1 MGGAKQQCEG
11 TCDGF
16 TRAEF
21 EEAQEPKANQCRKNT
36 DQNIRRVGDK
46 DVSDRRVGAAV
57 TCENWQLLDIC
68 PNNVRR
74 QQ

>member
-1 MGGAKQQCEG
+1 MSGAKQQCEDPR
-11 TCDGF
+11 DGF

-21 EEAQEPKANQCRKNT
+21 KEAQEPQANQCRKNA
-36 DQNIRRVGDK
+36 DQNIGGVGDK
-46 DVSDRRVGAAV
+46 DVPGRRVGAAV
-57 TCENWQLLDIC
+57 TRENWQLFDIC